1 MRIPL
6 FVALAAVL
14 ATGCG
19 DDPPT
24 ATSRGFKDV
33 KSAPK
38 TPAPKPG
45 KTGQTG
51 DAAAGAATAGGVDT
65 TKLPPKLRDIDWSK
79 GDDLSTSMRET
90 RDPFAPYVDDI
101 VIEKQAEGEGEAA
114 AVTQI
119 KSIVSDTP
127 VEAMQLIAI
136 ITGGA
141 VHKAMVTDQGGKG
154 HIVRPG
160 DIVGKE
166 PPMRVV
172 RVTRNEVLF
181 RALEVE
187 PDQEKPRE
195 VQKALLS
202 QEELQELLP

>member
-1 MRIPL
+1 MRTAL
-6 FVALAAVL
+6 FAALAAL
-14 ATGCG
+14 LFTGCG
-19 DDPPT
+19 DDEPK
-24 ATSRGFKDV
+24 AVSRGFSGV
-33 KSAPK
+33 KTSPK
-38 TPAPKPG
+38 AAAPKPG
-45 KTGQTG
+45 KTG
-51 DAAAGAATAGGVDT
+51 DAPAGAAGVDSA
-65 TKLPPKLRDIDWSK
+65 KLPPKLRDIDWSK
-79 GDDLSTSMRET
+79 TDDLSTSMRET

-101 VIEKQAEGEGEAA
+101 VVDNQAEEGSTAA
-114 AVTQI
+114 PVTQI

-187 PDQEKPRE
+187 ADEEKPKE
-195 VQKALLS
+195 VQKVLLS

>member
-1 MRIPL
+1 MRTAL
-6 FVALAAVL
+6 FAALAAL
-14 ATGCG
+14 FFAGCG
-19 DDPPT
+19 DEPQ
-24 ATSRGFKDV
+24 AVSRGFDNV
-33 KSAPK
+33 KTKPK
-38 TPAPKPG
+38 AAAPKPG
-45 KTGQTG
+45 KTG
-51 DAAAGAATAGGVDT
+51 DAPAAGAAGGAGVDT
-65 TKLPPKLRDIDWSK
+65 AKLPAKLRDIDWSK
-79 GDDLSTSMRET
+79 SNDLSTSMRET

-101 VIEKQAEGEGEAA
+101 VVAKQDEEGTAA
-114 AVTQI
+114 APVTTI
-119 KSIVSDTP
+119 KSIIADTP

-160 DIVGKE
+160 DIVGRE

-172 RVTRNEVLF
+172 RITRNEVLF

-187 PDQEKPRE
+187 ADEEKPKE
-195 VQKALLS
+195 VQKVLLS

>member
-1 MRIPL
+1 MRIAL
-6 FVALAAVL
+6 FTALAAL
-14 ATGCG
+14 LFAGCG
-19 DDPPT
+19 DDPGT
-24 ATSRGFKDV
+24 TSQRGFDGV

-38 TPAPKPG
+38 AAAAPKPG
-45 KTGQTG
+45 KTG
-51 DAAAGAATAGGVDT
+51 DAPAAGAAGAGAGVDT
-65 TKLPPKLRDIDWSK
+65 AKLPPKLRDIDWSK
-79 GDDLSTSMRET
+79 SDDLSTSMRET

-101 VIEKQAEGEGEAA
+101 VVAKQDEEGTAA
-114 AVTQI
+114 APVTQI

-141 VHKAMVTDQGGKG
+141 VHKAMVTDQGGTG

-172 RVTRNEVLF
+172 RITRNEVLF

-187 PDQEKPRE
+187 ADEEKPKE
-195 VQKALLS
+195 VQKVLLS